1 MKNTKRII
9 SSMFLTMTLCLSI
22 YKPIDAAGVTGQVV
36 GRNVVTNREINS
48 NGFKMEVSLQG
59 GQFIESLTEENK
71 NSVIDGLEFDLD
83 DGFIG
88 DGIRGNIERLQGIN
102 QKNRSYVVLVGQD
115 EEGNTINT
123 IDRFLSFDKT
133 IPAELKKNG
142 VVEINNRGNLEI
154 SCNSQFFRNFSNLIS
169 YTNGGVPLGW
179 GDLPISLNIPSEI
192 IKDSNYDVKT
202 NNSYDIL
209 EMKAEVELLA
219 YDSEQAYKSKDESQ
233 THRVSKITEEDIRKG
248 GKLIKVLGKA
258 RNGPNKWSV
267 DSKLNPLFIKNSFR
281 TDKNFIQGHTDYSQ
295 WEKIEDALGS
305 NLTAGN
311 PSLKLWRNY
320 WITAIKSKGE
330 SEENTYSP
338 SEMWYTM
345 ELPVIEDFYIEEDL
359 NVYINLIAGMAG
371 GSGKSGKEGDP
382 FWGQD
387 GRLSFT
393 ISNLDEPI
401 KDNLPTG
408 DYEIW
413 SNNTNTRNI
422 ELDKEWKIRFN
433 KTIDYSTIKDNVFIY
448 NKQTQRKFKI
458 EPKLSSDEK
467 TIILSHDNKSF
478 ESKQIYIMYINKNI
492 KDKIDG
498 KTLKRGIKME
508 FTTQ

>member
-1 MKNTKRII
+1 MKRII
-9 SSMFLTMTLCLSI
+9 SSIFLTMTLCLSI
-22 YKPIDAAGVTGQVV
+22 YKPIDAVGVTGQVV
-36 GRNVVTNREINS
+36 GRNMVTSSEINL
-48 NGFKMEVSLQG
+48 NGFKMEISLEG
-59 GQFIESLTEENK
+59 GKFIENLTDENK

-83 DGFIG
+83 DGLIG

-102 QKNRSYVVLVGQD
+102 QKIRSNVVLVGQD
-115 EEGNTINT
+115 EYGNIINT

-142 VVEINNRGNLEI
+142 VVKINNRGNLEI
-154 SCNSQFFRNFSNLIS
+154 SCDSKFFRDFSNLIS
-169 YTNGGVPLGW
+169 YTNGGVELGW
-179 GDLPISLNIPSEI
+179 GDLPISLNIPNEI
-192 IKDSNYDVKT
+192 IKDSDYDIKT

-209 EMKAEVELLA
+209 EMKAEVEFLA
-219 YDSEQAYKSKDESQ
+219 YDNEQAYKSKDESQ
-233 THRVSKITEEDIRKG
+233 THKVSKITEEDIRKG

-258 RNGPNKWSV
+258 RNGPNRWAV
-267 DSKLNPLFIKNSFR
+267 DSKFNPLFIKNSFR
-281 TDKNFIQGHTDYSQ
+281 TDKVFTQGHTDYSQ

-305 NLTAGN
+305 NLATGN
-311 PSLKLWRNY
+311 PGLKLWKNY
-320 WITAIKSKGE
+320 WISAIASKGSTE
-330 SEENTYSP
+330 QNTYSP
-338 SEMWYTM
+338 SEMWYTI
-345 ELPVIEDFYIEEDL
+345 ELPVIEDFYIEKDFE
-359 NVYINLIAGMAG
+359 VYINLIAGMAG

-393 ISNLDEPI
+393 ISNVDEPT

-408 DYEIW
+408 DYESW

-422 ELDKEWKIRFN
+422 ELNKEWKIAFN
-433 KTIDYSTIKDNVFIY
+433 KTLDHSTIKDNVFIY
-448 NKQTQRKFKI
+448 NKDTQRKFEI

-478 ESKQIYIMYINKNI
+478 ESKQTYIMYINKNI
-492 KDKIDG
+492 KNKING
-498 KTLKRGIKME
+498 KTLKKGIKME